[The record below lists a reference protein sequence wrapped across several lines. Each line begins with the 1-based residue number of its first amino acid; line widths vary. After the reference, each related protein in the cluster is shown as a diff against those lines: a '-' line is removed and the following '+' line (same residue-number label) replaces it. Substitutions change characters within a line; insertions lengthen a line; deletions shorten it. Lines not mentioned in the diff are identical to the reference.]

1 MSPRTCFGV
10 TFINI
15 GILKQT
21 HDNIGSEF
29 LFINEKEDMSSYL
42 SPERRRWLI
51 VAIIFTITVFSYV
64 DRQVVSILKPILKE
78 EYSLDDIGY
87 ALIINAFTICYAL
100 MYPVSGW
107 LVDKFGSRKIMF
119 WGVIAWSLSSI
130 GSGLARTLFPFVFFR
145 SVLGMSEPTTY
156 PAQIKAVTKWF
167 SGRLRATANSISVA
181 GGTIGS
187 VIAPPLIAWLVI
199 SFSWHAAFIIPGLIG
214 FVVALIWLLV
224 YREPPKGYVQD
235 VISPERESAESPSF
249 TWGQLWSKKSLW
261 GIVLIRFTTDPVW
274 YFILFWLPGYLMEE
288 SGLTLSQ
295 LGMVGWIPFMAAS
308 IGGIAS
314 SAWSDWMVR
323 RGKPPLRSRKVMLS
337 YVAFLAP
344 VILIPDQ
351 LGVSVTIIKFSILA
365 AVALSWIYTESVL
378 IAETFPINNVA
389 SVLGIAGGFGAAGAV
404 IFNYLIGQYMAS
416 VGITWVFMVMAVLHP
431 LALFILWKMI
441 RPEVPK
447 ELL

>member
-1 MSPRTCFGV
+1 MST
-10 TFINI
+10 
-15 GILKQT
+15 L
-21 HDNIGSEF
+21 
-29 LFINEKEDMSSYL
+29 L

-51 VAIIFTITVFSYV
+51 VAVIFIITVFSYV
-64 DRQVVSILKPILKE
+64 DRQVVSILKPILKQE
-78 EYSLDDIGY
+78 FSLDDIGY

-107 LVDKFGSRKIMF
+107 LADKFGSRKVMF
-119 WGVIAWSLSSI
+119 WGVVTWSLSSI
-130 GSGLARTLFPFVFFR
+130 GSGLARTLVPFAFFR
-145 SVLGMSEPTTY
+145 SVLGLAEPTTY

-187 VIAPPLIAWLVI
+187 VIAPPFIAWLVI
-199 SFSWHAAFIIPGLIG
+199 SFSWHAAFIIPGLVG
-214 FVVALIWLLV
+214 FLVALIWLFI
-224 YREPPKGYVQD
+224 YREPPRGYVHD
-235 VISPERESAESPSF
+235 VISPERDSVKSPAF

-274 YFILFWLPGYLMEE
+274 YFILFWLPGLLMEK

-308 IGGIAS
+308 LGGIAS

-323 RGKPPLRSRKVMLS
+323 HGNPALHSRKIMLS

-344 VILIPDQ
+344 VILIPDK
-351 LGVSVTIIKFSILA
+351 LGVAVTIIKFSILA

-378 IAETFPINNVA
+378 IAETFPLDNVA
-389 SVLGIAGGFGAAGAV
+389 SVLGIAGGFGAAGSV
-404 IFNYLIGQYMAS
+404 IFNYLIGQFMTNM
-416 VGITWVFMVMAVLHP
+416 GTTWIYIVMAVLHP
-431 LALFILWKMI
+431 LALFLLWKMI
-441 RPEVPK
+441 RPEIPGKVFSRD
-447 ELL
+447 